1 MADLLFKIGEIVVY
15 VNGFAL
21 VLYVCIGGRNQ
32 SLLWSLVTLCF
43 FNFCMQSIGVYLKEN
58 HNSFDSEIFKHVWYL
73 TFVFIDLVAVLF
85 IFLIHR
91 NYDIDSSKFAVFIA
105 ASFALLSAINTIR
118 YISYVL
124 FNLDYLLIKEIYTY
138 SIPYINICVALTTLF
153 VTMKSVVHKRS
164 LE

>member
-1 MADLLFKIGEIVVY
+1 MADLLFKIGDVVVY
-15 VNGFAL
+15 VNCFAF
-21 VLYVCIGGRNQ
+21 VIYACIGGRNQ

-43 FNFCMQSIGVYLKEN
+43 FNFLMQSIGVYLKDN
-58 HNSFDSEIFKHVWYL
+58 HNSFNSEIFRHIWYL

-85 IFLIHR
+85 IFFVHR
-91 NYDIDSSKFAVFIA
+91 NNGIESSKFAVFIA
-105 ASFALLSAINTIR
+105 GSFAFLAAVNTIR

-124 FNLDYLLIKEIYTY
+124 LNVDHFLIKEFYTY
-138 SIPYINICVALTTLF
+138 SIPYINICVAITTLF